1 MLLSFKITGSGMP
14 IFARGWSVAMLRPR
28 IRHAKISN
36 EGGGVM
42 RSRSYITTDHDQI
55 RRWTQERGGHPAAVK
70 RSRSDHDIG
79 ILRIDFPGFT
89 GTQSLEQISWE
100 EFFENFDRQN
110 LAFLYQETTARGLR
124 SNFNKL
130 IKRRSE
136 QNQKPVEDSL
146 SEDSTGAAGAVSN
159 SATAAAAPR
168 RRAGSRRRS
177 KTTD

>member
-1 MLLSFKITGSGMP
+1 
-14 IFARGWSVAMLRPR
+14 
-28 IRHAKISN
+28 
-36 EGGGVM
+36 M
-42 RSRSYITTDHDQI
+42 RSRSYITTDHEQI

-100 EFFENFDRQN
+100 EFFENFDRKN

-130 IKRRSE
+130 IKRRPE
-136 QNQKPVEDSL
+136 QNQDPVEDSL
-146 SEDSTGAAGAVSN
+146 SEESIGAVSK
-159 SATAAAAPR
+159 SATAAP
-168 RRAGSRRRS
+168 RRAGTRRRS